1 MNEWKPIDTL
11 LKTPFD
17 VLGTDGR
24 WVGMMG
30 WSPIRNGEYGWV
42 TPTGYQVEPTHWMDM
57 PKPPQMT
64 IETDDRRMRH
74 EDLTGT
80 IKG

>member
-30 WSPIRNGEYGWV
+30 WCPIRDGEYGWV

-57 PKPPQMT
+57 PKPPKE
-64 IETDDRRMRH
+64 IE
-74 EDLTGT
+74 
-80 IKG
+80 